1 MSRVRIDNS
10 YLADKAMLR
19 LRHLPDTDPV
29 VVLDAFGGSGKVW
42 QCVQANTER
51 KIIRLA
57 IDEKNIP
64 GTLKGDN
71 RKFLPTLDLTKFHV
85 IDLDAYSVP
94 YEQLEIIFKRQIA
107 WHGQVVFVTWIGL
120 NLGIM
125 PDNVL
130 RDYGY
135 TKNMIKSVK
144 TLLTIHKYKNII
156 MAYLNRKGVD
166 EIWLK
171 SSPEGN
177 KHYFG
182 FQLSKGGDY
191 GAGHL

>member
-1 MSRVRIDNS
+1 VLLSFSPGKFIEIQDMFNS

-85 IDLDAYSVP
+85 IDLDAYGVP
-94 YEQLEIIFKRQIA
+94 YEQLEIIFK
-107 WHGQVVFVTWIGL
+107 L
-120 NLGIM
+120 S
-125 PDNVL
+125 D
-130 RDYGY
+130 
-135 TKNMIKSVK
+135 K
-144 TLLTIHKYKNII
+144 TIN
-156 MAYLNRKGVD
+156 N
-166 EIWLK
+166 
-171 SSPEGN
+171 N
-177 KHYFG
+177 
-182 FQLSKGGDY
+182 
-191 GAGHL
+191 